1 MNVLSVNAVSKVFPN
16 GLRALENVSFS
27 LPEGECLVIAGSN
40 GSGKTVLMNIIARLD
55 DCSSGFV
62 NIGEGKNVGLI
73 FQDADAQILGET
85 VREDVS
91 FGPRTAGFS
100 KHDLTAK
107 VNEVLQKTGLDAKSD
122 FSARLLSGGEKR
134 RLAVAGVLA
143 MNADILI
150 FDEPFANL
158 DWPGVTQVCKIIAQ
172 MKKEGKTIIV
182 LTHELE
188 KVLGLADR
196 FIVLHLGRICF
207 DGTPKDGLTQD
218 LRSWGIRNPLIS
230 YNDIE
235 DLVW

>member
-1 MNVLSVNAVSKVFPN
+1 MNVLSVNVVTKVFPN

-40 GSGKTVLMNIIARLD
+40 GSGKTVLMNIIAQLD
-55 DCSSGFV
+55 DCTSGFV
-62 NIGEGKNVGLI
+62 NIEEGKNVGLI

-100 KHDLTAK
+100 KHNLTAK
-107 VNEVLQKTGLDAKSD
+107 VNEVLLKTGLDAKSD

-188 KVLGLADR
+188 KILGLADR

-218 LRSWGIRNPLIS
+218 LSSWGIRNPLIS